1 MEAPNTRPPKT
12 AAARLVE
19 RVEAGFDRPFGS
31 RANPL
36 RHLGALG
43 FYLFWIIL
51 GSGVYLYFAFDATAT
66 GAYRSIEALS
76 QTPPGALARGL
87 HRYASDAFVVVVAL
101 HLARELALGRFTGAR
116 WFPWV
121 TGVVLIGLVY
131 ASGIGGYWL
140 VWDSLAQFSLTATA
154 EWLDR
159 LPLFGL
165 VLVRNFLDGGQ
176 MSDRFYSL
184 LLFLH
189 IGIPLA
195 LLAGMWLHIQ
205 RVVRAD
211 VTPARSLAIGTLAT
225 LAALSFV
232 DPATSLAPA
241 DVSAAPPSLPLD
253 WWLLFIHPLMY
264 RTSPDALWVA
274 VAAFA
279 ALTLGAPW
287 LVRAPRTPV
296 ARVSPENC
304 NGCGRCFVDCPFG
317 AVIIGPR
324 TDAKRAPGQARVIPE
339 LCVACGICAGA
350 CPSSTPFRS
359 IAELVTGIDLPER
372 PLTALRDELERALAG
387 LRGGPRI
394 VVFGC
399 DHASGV
405 HRLARA
411 DTGTVSLLCAGQL
424 PPSFVEYAL
433 RGGADGVLVAGCER
447 GGCRYRLG
455 DAWTAER
462 LAGRREPH
470 LRASVPAERVRTAWT
485 TSARQLARELDEFRA
500 ALGALPARPVAR
512 GLPPRRLRGA
522 TSEGMVTR

>member
-1 MEAPNTRPPKT
+1 MNGGQLSSPKT
-12 AAARLVE
+12 PAARA
-19 RVEAGFDRPFGS
+19 VEALERALDRPFGH

-43 FYLFWIIL
+43 FYLFWIVL
-51 GSGVYLYFAFDATAT
+51 GSGVYLYFAFDGTAT

-76 QTPPGALARGL
+76 RTPAGALARGL
-87 HRYASDAFVVVVAL
+87 HRYASDALVVVVAL
-101 HLARELALGRFTGAR
+101 HVVRELALGRFTGAR

-140 VWDSLAQFSLTATA
+140 AWDAAAQFSLTATA

-165 VLVRNFLDGGQ
+165 TLVRNFLDDGQ

-211 VTPARSLAIGTLAT
+211 VTPARSLALGTAAT
-225 LAALSFV
+225 LVALSFV
-232 DPATSLAPA
+232 LPAASLAPA
-241 DVSAAPPSLPLD
+241 DVSAAPTALPLD

-264 RTSPDALWVA
+264 RTSPDALWLAAAGCAA
-274 VAAFA
+274 VML
-279 ALTLGAPW
+279 ALPW
-287 LVRAPRTPV
+287 LVRSERPAV

-304 NGCGRCFVDCPFG
+304 NGCGRCFADCPFG
-317 AVIIGPR
+317 AVVIDPR
-324 TDAKRAPGQARVIPE
+324 SDGRRAPGVARVLPA
-339 LCVACGICAGA
+339 LCTACGICAGA

-359 IAELVTGIDLPER
+359 IADLVTGIDLPQR
-372 PLTALRDELERALAG
+372 PLAWLRDELERALARLAG
-387 LRGGPRI
+387 APRI

-399 DHASGV
+399 DHAADV
-405 HRLARA
+405 RRLARA
-411 DTGTVSLLCAGQL
+411 DTGAVSLLCAGQL

-433 RGGADGVLVAGCER
+433 RGGADGVLIAGCER

-455 DAWTAER
+455 DDWTEAR

-470 LRASVPAERVRTAWT
+470 LRATVSAARVRAAWT
-485 TSARQLARELDEFRA
+485 ADAAALARELEAFRA
-500 ALGALPARPVAR
+500 SLAAPGARPGGR
-512 GLPPRRLRGA
+512 GLPPRRLRAGA
-522 TSEGMVTR
+522 PEGVATR

>member
-66 GAYRSIEALS
+66 GAYRSIDGLGR
-76 QTPPGALARGL
+76 TPVGALARGL
-87 HRYASDAFVVVVAL
+87 HRYASDAFVVVIAL
-101 HLARELALGRFTGAR
+101 HLVREWLLGRFTGAR

-121 TGVVLIGLVY
+121 TGVALVALVY

-165 VLVRNFLDGGQ
+165 TLVRNFLDSGQ

-189 IGIPLA
+189 IGIPLT

-205 RVVRAD
+205 RIVRAD
-211 VTPARSLAIGTLAT
+211 VTPARALALGTLVT
-225 LAALSFV
+225 LAVLSFV
-232 DPATSLAPA
+232 DPALSQAPA
-241 DVSAAPPSLPLD
+241 DLTAAPSALPLD

-264 RTSPDALWVA
+264 RTSPAALWIA
-274 VAAFA
+274 VAGFA
-279 ALTLGAPW
+279 AVTLALPW
-287 LVRAPRTPV
+287 LVRAPRAPV

-317 AVIIGPR
+317 AVVIGPR

-372 PLTALRDELERALAG
+372 PLAALRDELERALAG
-387 LRGGPRI
+387 LRNGPRI
-394 VVFGC
+394 MVFGC
-399 DHASGV
+399 DHAVDVS
-405 HRLARA
+405 RFARA

-455 DAWTAER
+455 DEWTAER

-470 LRASVPAERVRTAWT
+470 LRATVPAERVWTAWT

-500 ALGALPARPVAR
+500 ALGALPARPAAR
-512 GLPPRRLRGA
+512 GLAPRRLRGA